1 MHPLLQSRHNRRSIA
16 LVTAPATEP
25 VTVAEA
31 KAFLR
36 IDGSDDDALLNSLIK
51 SARRMAETYTRR
63 SFITQT
69 VRLTMD
75 GFGDADECL
84 PPQGVCLA
92 PPVHVVDGL
101 RAVQLPR
108 LPVQS
113 ITSITVFDPANAT
126 STVAPAIYSL
136 DMAGGRLVLNDGQS
150 WPDDLREYAAVDIDF
165 VAGYG
170 DAAGDV
176 PEDIRQAILHIVAA
190 MYESRQCADV
200 PCGAKLMLEP
210 YRLPEAYGLW

>member
-1 MHPLLQSRHNRRSIA
+1 MHPLLQPRHNRRSIA

-25 VTVAEA
+25 VTVVEA

-36 IDGSDDDALLNSLIK
+36 IDSSDDDTLLTSMIK
-51 SARRMAETYTRR
+51 VARRMAETYTRR

-75 GFGDADECL
+75 GFGDAEETPRD
-84 PPQGVCLA
+84 GMMIA
-92 PPVHVVDGL
+92 PPPHVVDGT

-108 LPVQS
+108 LPAQS
-113 ITSITVFDPANAT
+113 ISSVTVFGPSNADSVVDPA
-126 STVAPAIYSL
+126 VYGL
-136 DMAGGRLVLNDGQS
+136 DTTGGRLMLNDGQS
-150 WPDDLREYAAVDIDF
+150 WPSDLREYAAVEIDF

-170 DAAGDV
+170 DTAADV

-190 MYESRQCADV
+190 MYESRQCADI
-200 PCGAKLMLEP
+200 PAGAKAMLEP